1 MLHIKPSLSQS
12 TQGIKHQT
20 LKMPVV
26 TLQTLRKSV
35 IYFVNCIK
43 SQALKLLL
51 AHIETDFAIQ
61 NLDLINLFKNHL
73 PYVLYIDQFPWK
85 LEPNL

>member
-1 MLHIKPSLSQS
+1 MLHVKPSLSPK

-20 LKMPVV
+20 LNMPVV
-26 TLQTLRKSV
+26 TIQTLRKSV

-51 AHIETDFAIQ
+51 AHIETDLAKHFPK
-61 NLDLINLFKNHL
+61 LR
-73 PYVLYIDQFPWK
+73 PY
-85 LEPNL
+85 